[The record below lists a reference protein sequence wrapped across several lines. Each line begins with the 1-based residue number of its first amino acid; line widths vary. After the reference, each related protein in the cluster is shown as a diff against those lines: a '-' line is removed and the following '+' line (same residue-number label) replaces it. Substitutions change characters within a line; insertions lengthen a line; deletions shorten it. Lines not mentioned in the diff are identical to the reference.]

1 MTPADP
7 PFRTSLGVPPPPPGP
22 APDSGPHAAGALSA
36 VHEMLERLE
45 SVTDAGRQHLM
56 IKIVTVLDAHP
67 LAGADPCIR
76 ARVADLRREA
86 AKVAPDGVSFA
97 NVARPLVGLL
107 AGLLAKTP

>member
-7 PFRTSLGVPPPPPGP
+7 PFRLSSSVPLRPPAP
-22 APDSGPHAAGALSA
+22 APDSGPHGAGALEA

-56 IKIVTVLDAHP
+56 LKIVTVLDAHP
-67 LAGADPCIR
+67 MAGADPCIR

-86 AKVAPDGVSFA
+86 GKAAPDGVSFA
-97 NVARPLVGLL
+97 NVARPLVSLL
-107 AGLLAKTP
+107 AGLAAKAP